1 MFVVS
6 VYPIANKKCTVKI
19 LLQALKLQAR
29 KIFTSFEKY
38 DNSNWYN
45 HSYRIKYQDSS
56 GLNFFIGLAISKKY
70 GII

>member
-38 DNSNWYN
+38 DNSN
-45 HSYRIKYQDSS
+45 
-56 GLNFFIGLAISKKY
+56 
-70 GII
+70 